1 MKGAL
6 SGIYFS
12 ALGPVLSEV
21 VGLKDFS
28 DALSII
34 TLSSTAIAFQLNE
47 YSQNVLGRT
56 GPAIYHIGI
65 GVAVY
70 WVPLHCLSLS
80 GSNARTR
87 TDLSCYEPGCKLV
100 PIGREGDAGNKT
112 NVAEERLD
120 FDASTEV
127 TDPHCATV
135 CPCELLPIGG
145 EGDAPSPVGVTSE

>member
-34 TLSSTAIAFQLNE
+34 WLVTVPITLSSTAIAFALNE
-47 YSQNVLGRT
+47 YSQNVLRRT

-65 GVAVY
+65 GVAGGANV
-70 WVPLHCLSLS
+70 LGAASLFVVKWFQ
-80 GSNARTR
+80 RK
-87 TDLSCYEPGCKLV
+87 DK
-100 PIGREGDAGNKT
+100 D
-112 NVAEERLD
+112 
-120 FDASTEV
+120 
-127 TDPHCATV
+127 
-135 CPCELLPIGG
+135 
-145 EGDAPSPVGVTSE
+145 

>member
-1 MKGAL
+1 MFAKSYGMLIFFSLINGVL

-34 TLSSTAIAFQLNE
+34 WLVTVPITLSSTAIAFALNE

-87 TDLSCYEPGCKLV
+87 TDLSCYESV
-100 PIGREGDAGNKT
+100 HDAHT
-112 NVAEERLD
+112 L
-120 FDASTEV
+120 
-127 TDPHCATV
+127 
-135 CPCELLPIGG
+135 
-145 EGDAPSPVGVTSE
+145 